1 MKPPDC
7 SGDTVILLLS
17 WAVDD
22 DDLLLGLLVLR
33 PSISNLLQSVS
44 SVIIKCNGLL
54 LKSATAF
61 LFESATILLQS
72 ASIITKCDRTSW
84 EFLEFGISRHP
95 ARRDQWRRY
104 WLPTWLSRV
113 FYHFDRK
120 GIHYICHR
128 RPIIH
133 SYQLTQ
139 HHWKKNTFIG
149 AASCK
154 RPSKSENV

>member
-1 MKPPDC
+1 M
-7 SGDTVILLLS
+7 LLLS

-22 DDLLLGLLVLR
+22 DFIIGITCPATIHFKFITKCVKCYYKVR
-33 PSISNLLQSVS
+33 W
-44 SVIIKCNGLL
+44 SVIW
-54 LKSATAF
+54 KSATAF

-113 FYHFDRK
+113 FYK
-120 GIHYICHR
+120 GYTTNLPSKTDH
-128 RPIIH
+128 PPLPTN
-133 SYQLTQ
+133 STSL
-139 HHWKKNTFIG
+139 KEEPFIG